1 MAMLLTGTKPEIKEG
16 ILLNNWRGHALEVS
30 ASLITMG
37 YGVQPSLHLED
48 VLQPSINSIHLQSS
62 IAILSENLG

>member
-37 YGVQPSLHLED
+37 YGVQLSLHLD

-62 IAILSENLG
+62 IAILSEHLG